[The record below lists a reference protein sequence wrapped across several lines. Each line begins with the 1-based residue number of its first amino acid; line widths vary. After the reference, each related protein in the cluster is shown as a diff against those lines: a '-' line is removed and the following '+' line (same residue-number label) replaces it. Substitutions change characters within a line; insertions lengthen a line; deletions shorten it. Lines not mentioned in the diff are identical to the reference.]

1 MAEQNLGNAIELL
14 RMENA
19 KQSQEQ
25 VSSTDKINASLEKF
39 LDNVKAMAG
48 DREEERRDKKKK
60 GKEETS
66 GGGLSKTDFTGGF
79 GLKGLLAGITVAVA
93 GFATGI
99 ATYFKLLVKK
109 VIPKS
114 FTNAF
119 KNIQNAFRA
128 GTNGVKGLSKA
139 ANGAF
144 RSLNTIE
151 KGIRALGV
159 GFQFAVDK
167 LKSAGK
173 LIQGGFLKAVNG
185 IKSVILFLA
194 KPFIALNKALGV
206 AQGGVGALSKIGT
219 TIGEFFKGIGT
230 KIKGFTDLFG
240 KSGFLGKI
248 FSVFRV
254 LGTKLPIIGQIIA
267 GVMAIFDGFGDA
279 AKEVGG
285 FGSKIIRFLT
295 SGFGTFVGVIIGGI
309 GDLVKWVVSKVAGLL
324 GFDKFSKILDSFSFE
339 AIIVSIFD
347 SLGTALIN
355 AKDFVWDALTGGFDN
370 FMSKLPT
377 ILKNVL
383 DYTIFLIPTLLSKV
397 VGFIGESF
405 GFDMSM
411 LEGFSPTVYISNLM
425 NSVTEMLVG
434 AFDWIVDKITNFDFG
449 ATLGAAL
456 DWGHEMLMKL
466 KSIIAG
472 VLPDKDSW
480 AGKIIPDAVYD
491 YLDKPVP
498 EKVEP
503 SKEDAGTT
511 EVDLGSDVP
520 GALTQEDVIGISAEE
535 QASNVVSL
543 EAARA
548 AVATGDTS
556 VDDELDSISVTPKEM
571 NEVTKQFI
579 KDMEDPQWMAE
590 AAEKRRKR
598 EEDFAKMEE
607 GSKKARLS
615 REEKLAV
622 MKEKRDAR
630 MLERENQYRAMKES
644 GMKDGEKLSAD
655 QLGQV
660 DRSLERIEAI
670 KKYRGRDVDSMSR
683 ENARSGGAGAVTVVA
698 PSSQNVTNNTN
709 QSTAAI
715 MSQNQPTVDQNDRTY
730 AVA

>member
-14 RMENA
+14 RTENA
-19 KQSQEQ
+19 KQSADQ
-25 VSSTDKINASLEKF
+25 VQSTDQINKNIEKF
-39 LDNVKAMAG
+39 LKGLAAMAG
-48 DREEERRDKKKK
+48 DKEEERRDKKKDK
-60 GKEETS
+60 PEGAVGFKKS
-66 GGGLSKTDFTGGF
+66 DITGGF
-79 GLKGLLAGITVAVA
+79 GLAGMVGGILAAVT
-93 GFATGI
+93 GFAVGVVD
-99 ATYFKLLVKK
+99 AFKRLLSNL
-109 VIPKS
+109 IPKS
-114 FTNAF
+114 IKNAF
-119 KNIQNAFRA
+119 KNLSNAFKA

-173 LIQGGFLKAVNG
+173 LIQGGFLKTVNG
-185 IKSVILFLA
+185 IKSAILFLA
-194 KPFIALNKALGV
+194 KPFIAINKAFSG
-206 AQGGVGALSKIGT
+206 AQGGIGFLSKASA

-248 FSVFRV
+248 FNVFRA
-254 LGTKLPIIGQIIA
+254 LGTKIPVIGQIIA

-295 SGFGTFVGVIIGGI
+295 SGIGTFFGVVIGGI
-309 GDLVKWVVSKVAGLL
+309 GDLVKWAVSKLAGLFGL
-324 GFDKFSKILDSFSFE
+324 DKVSAFLDSFSFE
-339 AIIVSIFD
+339 EIIIDMFD
-347 SLGTALIN
+347 SLGTMLID
-355 AKDFVWDALTGGFDN
+355 AKDFVVGAFTGGFDN

-377 ILKNVL
+377 MIKTVL
-383 DYTIFLIPTLLSKV
+383 DYTIFAIPTLLSKAAQ
-397 VGFIGESF
+397 FIGDAL

-411 LEGFSPTVYISNLM
+411 LDGFSPTQYLIDM
-425 NSVTEMLVG
+425 MASVTKVVSDS
-434 AFDWIVDKITNFDFG
+434 FNWIVDKVTNFDFG
-449 ATLGAAL
+449 AALGAAL
-456 DWGHEMLMKL
+456 DWGHEMMMKL
-466 KSIIAG
+466 KGIIAG
-472 VLPDKDSW
+472 ILPDADSW
-480 AGKIIPDAVYD
+480 AGKLIPDAVYD
-491 YLDKPVP
+491 YVNEAPPKPV
-498 EKVEP
+498 EKAKEEP
-503 SKEDAGTT
+503 VAQTDLGEDAP
-511 EVDLGSDVP
+511 D
-520 GALTQEDVIGISAEE
+520 ALTQEDVIGISAEE

-548 AVATGDTS
+548 GDTS
-556 VDDELDSISVTPKEM
+556 VGDDLDSISVTPKEM

-590 AAEKRRKR
+590 AAEKRKKR

-630 MLERENQYRAMKES
+630 MLERENKYRAMKES

-670 KKYRGRDVDSMSR
+670 KKYRGVDVDNMSR
-683 ENARSGGAGAVTVVA
+683 ENARSSGGNAVTVVA

>member
-14 RMENA
+14 RTENA

-25 VSSTDKINASLEKF
+25 VSSTDKINVNLEKF
-39 LDNVKAMAG
+39 FKQIAAMAG
-48 DREEERRDKKKK
+48 DREEERRDKKKEK
-60 GKEETS
+60 KDKPEGAVGFKKS
-66 GGGLSKTDFTGGF
+66 DITGGF
-79 GLKGLLAGITVAVA
+79 GLPGMISGILAAVT
-93 GFATGI
+93 GFAVGVVD
-99 ATYFKLLVKK
+99 AFKRLLSKLV
-109 VIPKS
+109 PKS
-114 FTNAF
+114 IKNAF
-119 KNIQNAFRA
+119 KNLSNAFKA

-173 LIQGGFLKAVNG
+173 FIKGNFLKAVNG
-185 IKSVILFLA
+185 IKSAILFLA
-194 KPFIALNKALGV
+194 KPFGAINRALGGT
-206 AQGGVGALSKIGT
+206 QGGIGFLSKASA

-248 FSVFRV
+248 FTVFRV
-254 LGTKLPIIGQIIA
+254 LGTKIPIIGQIIA
-267 GVMAIFDGFGDA
+267 GVMAIFDGFSDA

-295 SGFGTFVGVIIGGI
+295 SGIGTFFGVVVGGI
-309 GDLVKWVVSKVAGLL
+309 GDLVKWAVSKLAGLFGL
-324 GFDKFSKILDSFSFE
+324 DKISTFLDSFSFE
-339 AIIVSIFD
+339 EIIIDMYD
-347 SLGTALIN
+347 SVGTYLIG
-355 AKDFVWDALTGGFDN
+355 AFTGGFDN

-377 ILKNVL
+377 MIKTVL
-383 DYTIFLIPTLLSKV
+383 DYTIFAIPTLLSKAAQ
-397 VGFIGESF
+397 FIGDAL

-411 LEGFSPTVYISNLM
+411 LDGFSPTQYLIDM
-425 NSVTEMLVG
+425 MATVTKVVSDS
-434 AFDWIVDKITNFDFG
+434 FNWIVDKVTNFDFG
-449 ATLGAAL
+449 AALGAAL
-456 DWGHEMLMKL
+456 DWGHEMMMKL
-466 KSIIAG
+466 KGIIAG
-472 VLPDKDSW
+472 ILPDADSW
-480 AGKIIPDAVYD
+480 AGKLIPDAVYD
-491 YLDKPVP
+491 YVNETPPKPV
-498 EKVEP
+498 EKAKEEP
-503 SKEDAGTT
+503 VAQMDLGEDAP
-511 EVDLGSDVP
+511 D
-520 GALTQEDVIGISAEE
+520 ALTQKDVIGISAEE

-543 EAARA
+543 EDARTAA
-548 AVATGDTS
+548 ATGDTS
-556 VDDELDSISVTPKEM
+556 VGDDLDSISVTPKE
-571 NEVTKQFI
+571 QFI

-590 AAEKRRKR
+590 AAEKRKKR

-607 GSKKARLS
+607 ESKKTRLTKEEKFADLKERRRARAMK
-615 REEKLAV
+615 REEKYLE
-622 MKEKRDAR
+622 MKKT
-630 MLERENQYRAMKES
+630 
-644 GMKDGEKLSAD
+644 GMKDGKKLSAD

-683 ENARSGGAGAVTVVA
+683 ENARSSGGNAVTVVA

>member
-14 RMENA
+14 RTENA
-19 KQSQEQ
+19 KQSADQ
-25 VSSTDKINASLEKF
+25 VQSTDQINKNIEKF
-39 LDNVKAMAG
+39 LKGLSAMAG
-48 DREEERRDKKKK
+48 DKEEERRDKKKDK
-60 GKEETS
+60 PEGAVGFKKS
-66 GGGLSKTDFTGGF
+66 DITGGF
-79 GLKGLLAGITVAVA
+79 GLAGMVGGILAAVT
-93 GFATGI
+93 GFAVGVVD
-99 ATYFKLLVKK
+99 AFKRLLSNL
-109 VIPKS
+109 IPKS
-114 FTNAF
+114 IKNAF
-119 KNIQNAFRA
+119 KNLSNAFKA

-173 LIQGGFLKAVNG
+173 LIQGGFLKTVNG
-185 IKSVILFLA
+185 IKSAILFLA
-194 KPFIALNKALGV
+194 KPFIAINKAFSG
-206 AQGGVGALSKIGT
+206 AQGGIGFLSKASA

-248 FSVFRV
+248 FNVFRA
-254 LGTKLPIIGQIIA
+254 LGTKIPVIGQIIA

-295 SGFGTFVGVIIGGI
+295 SGIGTFIGVVIGGI
-309 GDLVKWVVSKVAGLL
+309 GDLVKWAVSKLAGLFGL
-324 GFDKFSKILDSFSFE
+324 DKVSAFLDSFSFE
-339 AIIVSIFD
+339 EIIIDMFD
-347 SLGTALIN
+347 SLGTMLID
-355 AKDFVWDALTGGFDN
+355 AKDFVVGAFTGGFDN

-377 ILKNVL
+377 MIKTVL
-383 DYTIFLIPTLLSKV
+383 DYTIFAIPTLLSKAAQ
-397 VGFIGESF
+397 FIGDAL

-411 LEGFSPTVYISNLM
+411 LDGFSPTQYLIDM
-425 NSVTEMLVG
+425 MASVTKVVSDS
-434 AFDWIVDKITNFDFG
+434 FNWIVDKVTNFDFG
-449 ATLGAAL
+449 AALGAAL
-456 DWGHEMLMKL
+456 DWGHEMMMKL
-466 KSIIAG
+466 KGIIAG
-472 VLPDKDSW
+472 ILPDADSW
-480 AGKIIPDAVYD
+480 AGKLIPDAVYD
-491 YLDKPVP
+491 YVNEAPPKPV
-498 EKVEP
+498 EKAKEEP
-503 SKEDAGTT
+503 VAQMDLGEDA
-511 EVDLGSDVP
+511 P
-520 GALTQEDVIGISAEE
+520 GALTQKDVIGISAEE

-548 AVATGDTS
+548 GDTS
-556 VDDELDSISVTPKEM
+556 VGDDLDSISVTPKEM

-590 AAEKRRKR
+590 AAEKRKKR

-630 MLERENQYRAMKES
+630 MLERENKYRAMKES

-670 KKYRGRDVDSMSR
+670 KKYRGVDVDNMSR
-683 ENARSGGAGAVTVVA
+683 ENARSSGGNAVTVVA

>member
-14 RMENA
+14 RTENA
-19 KQSQEQ
+19 KQSADQ
-25 VSSTDKINASLEKF
+25 VQSTDQINKNIEKF
-39 LDNVKAMAG
+39 LKGLAAMAG
-48 DREEERRDKKKK
+48 DKEEERRDKKKDK
-60 GKEETS
+60 PEGAVGFKKS
-66 GGGLSKTDFTGGF
+66 DITGGF
-79 GLKGLLAGITVAVA
+79 GLAGMVGGILAAVT
-93 GFATGI
+93 GFAVGVVD
-99 ATYFKLLVKK
+99 AFKRLLSNL
-109 VIPKS
+109 IPKS
-114 FTNAF
+114 IKNAF
-119 KNIQNAFRA
+119 KNLSNAFKA

-173 LIQGGFLKAVNG
+173 LIQGGFLKTVNG
-185 IKSVILFLA
+185 IKSAILFLA
-194 KPFIALNKALGV
+194 KPFIAINKAFSG
-206 AQGGVGALSKIGT
+206 AQGGIGFLSKASA

-248 FSVFRV
+248 FNVFRA
-254 LGTKLPIIGQIIA
+254 LGTKIPVIGQIIA

-295 SGFGTFVGVIIGGI
+295 SGIGTFIGVVIGGI
-309 GDLVKWVVSKVAGLL
+309 GDLVKWAVSKLAGLFGL
-324 GFDKFSKILDSFSFE
+324 DKVSAFLDSFSFE
-339 AIIVSIFD
+339 EIIIDMFD
-347 SLGTALIN
+347 SLGTMLIDT
-355 AKDFVWDALTGGFDN
+355 KDFVVGAFTGGFDN

-377 ILKNVL
+377 MIKTVL
-383 DYTIFLIPTLLSKV
+383 DYTIFAIPTLLSKAAQ
-397 VGFIGESF
+397 FIGDAL

-411 LEGFSPTVYISNLM
+411 LDGFSPTQYLIDM
-425 NSVTEMLVG
+425 MASVTKVVSDS
-434 AFDWIVDKITNFDFG
+434 FNWIVDKVTNFDFG
-449 ATLGAAL
+449 AALGAAL
-456 DWGHEMLMKL
+456 DWGHEMMMKL
-466 KSIIAG
+466 KGIIAG
-472 VLPDKDSW
+472 ILPDADSW
-480 AGKIIPDAVYD
+480 AGKLIPDAVYD
-491 YLDKPVP
+491 YVNEAPPKPV
-498 EKVEP
+498 EKAKEEP
-503 SKEDAGTT
+503 VAQMDLGEDA
-511 EVDLGSDVP
+511 P
-520 GALTQEDVIGISAEE
+520 GALTQKDVIGISAEE

-548 AVATGDTS
+548 GDTS
-556 VDDELDSISVTPKEM
+556 VGDDLDSISVTPKEM

-590 AAEKRRKR
+590 AAEKRKKR

-630 MLERENQYRAMKES
+630 MLERENKYRAMKES

-670 KKYRGRDVDSMSR
+670 KKYRGVDVDNMSR
-683 ENARSGGAGAVTVVA
+683 ENARSSGGNAVTVVA

>member
-14 RMENA
+14 RTENA
-19 KQSQEQ
+19 KQSADQ
-25 VSSTDKINASLEKF
+25 VQSTDQINKNIEKF
-39 LDNVKAMAG
+39 LKGLAAMAG
-48 DREEERRDKKKK
+48 DKEEERRDKKKDK
-60 GKEETS
+60 PEGAVGFKKS
-66 GGGLSKTDFTGGF
+66 DITGGF
-79 GLKGLLAGITVAVA
+79 GLAGMVGGILAAVT
-93 GFATGI
+93 GFAVGVVD
-99 ATYFKLLVKK
+99 AFKRLLSNL
-109 VIPKS
+109 IPKS
-114 FTNAF
+114 IKNAF
-119 KNIQNAFRA
+119 KNLSNAFKA

-173 LIQGGFLKAVNG
+173 LIQGGFLKTVNG
-185 IKSVILFLA
+185 IKSAILFLA
-194 KPFIALNKALGV
+194 KPFIAINKAFSG
-206 AQGGVGALSKIGT
+206 AQGGIGFLSKASA

-248 FSVFRV
+248 FNVFRA
-254 LGTKLPIIGQIIA
+254 LGTKIPVIGQIIA

-295 SGFGTFVGVIIGGI
+295 SGIGTFIGVVIGGI
-309 GDLVKWVVSKVAGLL
+309 GDLVKWAVSKLAGLFGL
-324 GFDKFSKILDSFSFE
+324 DKVSAFLDSFSFE
-339 AIIVSIFD
+339 EIIIDMFD
-347 SLGTALIN
+347 SLGTMLID
-355 AKDFVWDALTGGFDN
+355 AKDFVVGAFTGGFDN

-377 ILKNVL
+377 MIKTVL
-383 DYTIFLIPTLLSKV
+383 DYTIFAIPTLLSKAAQ
-397 VGFIGESF
+397 FIGDAL

-411 LEGFSPTVYISNLM
+411 LDGFSPTQYLIDM
-425 NSVTEMLVG
+425 MASVTKVVSDS
-434 AFDWIVDKITNFDFG
+434 FNWIVDKVTNFDFG
-449 ATLGAAL
+449 AALGAAL
-456 DWGHEMLMKL
+456 DWGHEMMMKL
-466 KSIIAG
+466 KGIIAG
-472 VLPDKDSW
+472 ILPDADSW
-480 AGKIIPDAVYD
+480 AGKLIPDAVYD
-491 YLDKPVP
+491 YVNEAPPKPV
-498 EKVEP
+498 EKAKEEP
-503 SKEDAGTT
+503 VAQMDLGEDA
-511 EVDLGSDVP
+511 P
-520 GALTQEDVIGISAEE
+520 GALTQKDVIGISAEE

-548 AVATGDTS
+548 GDTS
-556 VDDELDSISVTPKEM
+556 VGDDLDSISVTPKEM

-590 AAEKRRKR
+590 AAEKRKKR

-630 MLERENQYRAMKES
+630 MLERENKYRAMKES

-670 KKYRGRDVDSMSR
+670 KKYRGVDVDNMSR
-683 ENARSGGAGAVTVVA
+683 ENARSSGGNAVTVVA

>member
-14 RMENA
+14 RTENA
-19 KQSQEQ
+19 KQSADQ
-25 VSSTDKINASLEKF
+25 VQSTDQINKNIEKF
-39 LDNVKAMAG
+39 LKGLAAMAG
-48 DREEERRDKKKK
+48 DKEEERRDKKKDK
-60 GKEETS
+60 PEGAVGFKKS
-66 GGGLSKTDFTGGF
+66 DITGGF
-79 GLKGLLAGITVAVA
+79 GLAGMVGGILAAVT
-93 GFATGI
+93 GFAVGVVD
-99 ATYFKLLVKK
+99 AFKRLLSNL
-109 VIPKS
+109 IPKS
-114 FTNAF
+114 IKNAF
-119 KNIQNAFRA
+119 KNLSNAFKA

-173 LIQGGFLKAVNG
+173 LIQGGFLKTVNG
-185 IKSVILFLA
+185 IKSAILFLA
-194 KPFIALNKALGV
+194 KPFIAINKAFSG
-206 AQGGVGALSKIGT
+206 AQGGIGFLSKASA

-248 FSVFRV
+248 FNVFRA
-254 LGTKLPIIGQIIA
+254 LGTKIPVIGQIIA

-295 SGFGTFVGVIIGGI
+295 SGIGTFFGVVIGGI
-309 GDLVKWVVSKVAGLL
+309 GDLVKWAVSKLAGLFGL
-324 GFDKFSKILDSFSFE
+324 DKVSAFLDSFSFE
-339 AIIVSIFD
+339 EIIIDMFD
-347 SLGTALIN
+347 SLGTMLID
-355 AKDFVWDALTGGFDN
+355 AKDFVVGAFTGGFDN

-377 ILKNVL
+377 MIKTVL
-383 DYTIFLIPTLLSKV
+383 DYTIFAIPTLLSKAAQ
-397 VGFIGESF
+397 FIGDAL

-411 LEGFSPTVYISNLM
+411 LDGFSPTQYLIDM
-425 NSVTEMLVG
+425 MASVTKVVSDS
-434 AFDWIVDKITNFDFG
+434 FNWIVDKVTNFDFG
-449 ATLGAAL
+449 AALGAAL
-456 DWGHEMLMKL
+456 DWGHEMMMKL
-466 KSIIAG
+466 KGIIAG
-472 VLPDKDSW
+472 ILPDADSW
-480 AGKIIPDAVYD
+480 AGKLIPDAVYD
-491 YLDKPVP
+491 YVNEAPPKPV
-498 EKVEP
+498 EKAKEEP
-503 SKEDAGTT
+503 VAQMDLGEDA
-511 EVDLGSDVP
+511 P
-520 GALTQEDVIGISAEE
+520 GALTQKDVIGISAEE

-548 AVATGDTS
+548 GDTS
-556 VDDELDSISVTPKEM
+556 VGDDLDSISVTPKEM

-590 AAEKRRKR
+590 AAEKRKKR

-630 MLERENQYRAMKES
+630 MLERENKYRAMKES

-670 KKYRGRDVDSMSR
+670 KKYRGVDVDNMSR
-683 ENARSGGAGAVTVVA
+683 ENARSSGGNAVTVVA

>member
-14 RMENA
+14 RTENA
-19 KQSQEQ
+19 KQSADQ
-25 VSSTDKINASLEKF
+25 VQSTDQINKNIEKF
-39 LDNVKAMAG
+39 LKGLSAMAG
-48 DREEERRDKKKK
+48 DKEEERRDKKKDK
-60 GKEETS
+60 PEGAVGFKKS
-66 GGGLSKTDFTGGF
+66 DITGGF
-79 GLKGLLAGITVAVA
+79 GLAGMVGGILAAVT
-93 GFATGI
+93 GFAVGVVD
-99 ATYFKLLVKK
+99 AFKRLLSNL
-109 VIPKS
+109 IPKS
-114 FTNAF
+114 IKNAF
-119 KNIQNAFRA
+119 KNLSNAFKA

-173 LIQGGFLKAVNG
+173 LIQGGFLKTVNG
-185 IKSVILFLA
+185 IKSAILFLA
-194 KPFIALNKALGV
+194 KPFIAINKAFSG
-206 AQGGVGALSKIGT
+206 AQGGIGFLSKASA

-248 FSVFRV
+248 FNVFRA
-254 LGTKLPIIGQIIA
+254 LGTKIPVIGQIIA

-295 SGFGTFVGVIIGGI
+295 SGIGTFFGVVIGGI
-309 GDLVKWVVSKVAGLL
+309 GDLVKWAVSKLAGLFGL
-324 GFDKFSKILDSFSFE
+324 DKVSAFLDSFSFE
-339 AIIVSIFD
+339 EIIIDMFD
-347 SLGTALIN
+347 SLGTMLID
-355 AKDFVWDALTGGFDN
+355 AKDFVVGAFTGGFDN

-377 ILKNVL
+377 MIKTVL
-383 DYTIFLIPTLLSKV
+383 DYTIFAIPTLLSKAAQ
-397 VGFIGESF
+397 FIGDAL

-411 LEGFSPTVYISNLM
+411 LDGFSPTQYLIDM
-425 NSVTEMLVG
+425 MASVTKVVSDS
-434 AFDWIVDKITNFDFG
+434 FNWIVDKVTNFDFG
-449 ATLGAAL
+449 AALGAAL
-456 DWGHEMLMKL
+456 DWGHEMMMKL
-466 KSIIAG
+466 KGIIAG
-472 VLPDKDSW
+472 ILPDADSW
-480 AGKIIPDAVYD
+480 AGKLIPDAVYD
-491 YLDKPVP
+491 YVNEAPPKPV
-498 EKVEP
+498 EKAKEEP
-503 SKEDAGTT
+503 VAQMDLGEDA
-511 EVDLGSDVP
+511 P
-520 GALTQEDVIGISAEE
+520 GALTQKDVIGISAEE

-548 AVATGDTS
+548 GDTS
-556 VDDELDSISVTPKEM
+556 VGDDLDSISVTPKEM

-590 AAEKRRKR
+590 AAEKRKKR

-630 MLERENQYRAMKES
+630 MLERENKYRAMKES

-670 KKYRGRDVDSMSR
+670 KKYRGVDVDNMSR
-683 ENARSGGAGAVTVVA
+683 ENARSSGGNAVTVVA

>member
-14 RMENA
+14 RTENA
-19 KQSQEQ
+19 KQSADQ
-25 VSSTDKINASLEKF
+25 VQSTDQINKNIEKF
-39 LDNVKAMAG
+39 LKGLAAMAG
-48 DREEERRDKKKK
+48 DKEEERRDKKKDK
-60 GKEETS
+60 PEGAVGFKKS
-66 GGGLSKTDFTGGF
+66 DITGGF
-79 GLKGLLAGITVAVA
+79 GLAGMVGGILAAVT
-93 GFATGI
+93 GFAVGVVD
-99 ATYFKLLVKK
+99 AFKRLLSNL
-109 VIPKS
+109 IPKS
-114 FTNAF
+114 IKNAF
-119 KNIQNAFRA
+119 KNLSNAFKA

-173 LIQGGFLKAVNG
+173 LIQGGFLKTVNG
-185 IKSVILFLA
+185 IKSAILFLA
-194 KPFIALNKALGV
+194 KPFIAINKAFSG
-206 AQGGVGALSKIGT
+206 AQGGIGFLSKASA

-248 FSVFRV
+248 FNVFRA
-254 LGTKLPIIGQIIA
+254 LGTKIPVIGQIIA

-295 SGFGTFVGVIIGGI
+295 SGIGTFFGVVIGGI
-309 GDLVKWVVSKVAGLL
+309 GDLVKWAVSKLAGLFGL
-324 GFDKFSKILDSFSFE
+324 DKVSAFLDSFSFE
-339 AIIVSIFD
+339 EIIIDMFD
-347 SLGTALIN
+347 SLGTMLID
-355 AKDFVWDALTGGFDN
+355 AKDFVVGAFTGGFDN

-377 ILKNVL
+377 MIKTVL
-383 DYTIFLIPTLLSKV
+383 DYTIFAIPTLLSKAAQ
-397 VGFIGESF
+397 FIGDAL

-411 LEGFSPTVYISNLM
+411 LDGFSPTQYLIDM
-425 NSVTEMLVG
+425 MASVTKVVSDS
-434 AFDWIVDKITNFDFG
+434 FNWIVDKVTNFDFG
-449 ATLGAAL
+449 AALGAAL
-456 DWGHEMLMKL
+456 DWGHEMMMKL
-466 KSIIAG
+466 KGIIAG
-472 VLPDKDSW
+472 ILPDADSW
-480 AGKIIPDAVYD
+480 AGKLIPDAVYD
-491 YLDKPVP
+491 YVNEAPPKPV
-498 EKVEP
+498 EKAKEEP
-503 SKEDAGTT
+503 VAQMDLGEDA
-511 EVDLGSDVP
+511 P
-520 GALTQEDVIGISAEE
+520 GALTQKDVIGISAEE

-548 AVATGDTS
+548 GDTS
-556 VDDELDSISVTPKEM
+556 VGDDLDSISVTPKEM

-590 AAEKRRKR
+590 AAEKRKKR

-630 MLERENQYRAMKES
+630 MLERENKYRAMKES

>member
-14 RMENA
+14 RTENA
-19 KQSQEQ
+19 KQSADQ
-25 VSSTDKINASLEKF
+25 VKSTDSINKNLEKF
-39 LDNVKAMAG
+39 LKSLAAMAG
-48 DREEERRDKKKK
+48 DKEEERRDKKKDK
-60 GKEETS
+60 PEGAVGFKKS
-66 GGGLSKTDFTGGF
+66 DITGGF
-79 GLKGLLAGITVAVA
+79 GLAGMVGGILAAVT
-93 GFATGI
+93 GFAVGVVD
-99 ATYFKLLVKK
+99 AFKRLLSNL
-109 VIPKS
+109 IPKS
-114 FTNAF
+114 IKNAF
-119 KNIQNAFRA
+119 KNLSNAFKA

-173 LIQGGFLKAVNG
+173 LIQGGFLKTVNG
-185 IKSVILFLA
+185 IKSAILFLA
-194 KPFIALNKALGV
+194 KPFIAINKAFSG
-206 AQGGVGALSKIGT
+206 AQGGIGFLSKASA

-248 FSVFRV
+248 FNVFRA
-254 LGTKLPIIGQIIA
+254 LGTKIPVIGQIIA

-295 SGFGTFVGVIIGGI
+295 SGIGTFFGVVIGGI
-309 GDLVKWVVSKVAGLL
+309 GDLVKWAVSKLAGLFGL
-324 GFDKFSKILDSFSFE
+324 DKVSAFLDSFSFE
-339 AIIVSIFD
+339 EIIIDMFD
-347 SLGTALIN
+347 SLGTMLID
-355 AKDFVWDALTGGFDN
+355 AKDFVVGAFTGGFDN

-377 ILKNVL
+377 MIKTVL
-383 DYTIFLIPTLLSKV
+383 DYTIFAIPTLLSKAAQ
-397 VGFIGESF
+397 FIGDAL

-411 LEGFSPTVYISNLM
+411 LDGFSPTQYLIDM
-425 NSVTEMLVG
+425 MASVTKVVSDS
-434 AFDWIVDKITNFDFG
+434 FNWIVDKVTNFDFG
-449 ATLGAAL
+449 AALGAAL
-456 DWGHEMLMKL
+456 DWGHEMMMKL
-466 KSIIAG
+466 KGIIAG
-472 VLPDKDSW
+472 ILPDADSW
-480 AGKIIPDAVYD
+480 AGKLIPDAVYD
-491 YLDKPVP
+491 YVNEAPPKPV
-498 EKVEP
+498 EKAKEEP
-503 SKEDAGTT
+503 VAQMDLGEDA
-511 EVDLGSDVP
+511 P
-520 GALTQEDVIGISAEE
+520 GALTQKDVIGISAEE

-548 AVATGDTS
+548 GDTS
-556 VDDELDSISVTPKEM
+556 VGDDLDSISVTPKEM

-590 AAEKRRKR
+590 AAEKRKKR

-630 MLERENQYRAMKES
+630 MLERENKYRAMKES

-670 KKYRGRDVDSMSR
+670 KKYRGVDVDNMSR
-683 ENARSGGAGAVTVVA
+683 ENARSSGGNAVTVVA

>member
-25 VSSTDKINASLEKF
+25 VSSTDKINTSLEKF

-99 ATYFKLLVKK
+99 ATYFKLLVKN

-159 GFQFAVDK
+159 GFQSAVNG
-167 LKSAGK
+167 LQSAGK
-173 LIQGGFLKAVNG
+173 SIKGGFLKAVNG

-194 KPFIALNKALGV
+194 KPFIAINKALTTTT
-206 AQGGVGALSKIGT
+206 GGVGALSKIST

-279 AKEVGG
+279 AKEVSG

-309 GDLVKWVVSKVAGLL
+309 GDLVKWVVSGVAGLL
-324 GFDKFSKILDSFSFE
+324 GFDQFSKFLDSFSFE
-339 AIIVSIFD
+339 EIIVSIFD
-347 SLGTALIN
+347 SLGTTLIN
-355 AKDFVWDALTGGFDN
+355 AKNFVSDALTGGFDN

-377 ILKNVL
+377 IIKNVL
-383 DYTIFLIPTLLSKV
+383 DYTIFAIPTLLSKAV
-397 VGFIGESF
+397 SFIGEAL

-425 NSVTEMLVG
+425 NAVTEMLVG
-434 AFDWIVDKITNFDFG
+434 AFDWIVDKVTNFDFG

-491 YLDKPVP
+491 YLDKPAP

-511 EVDLGSDVP
+511 EMDVP
-520 GALTQEDVIGISAEE
+520 FPEVPVALTQEDVIGITPE
-535 QASNVVSL
+535 QQTSNMSSMQ
-543 EAARA
+543 EARDIFSSD
-548 AVATGDTS
+548 GPIEK
-556 VDDELDSISVTPKEM
+556 DDFHVVTPKEI
-571 NEVTKQFI
+571 NDATKGFI
-579 KDMEDPQWMAE
+579 KTMEDPKFIIE
-590 AAEKRRKR
+590 ASEKRKKR
-598 EEDFAKMEE
+598 EEEFAVMEE
-607 GSKKARLS
+607 ESKKKRLS
-615 REEKLAV
+615 KEEKLAV
-622 MKEKRDAR
+622 MAEKRNAR
-630 MLERENQYRAMKES
+630 MLDREKKYLEMKET
-644 GMKDGEKLSAD
+644 GMKDGKKLTSD
-655 QLGQV
+655 QMGSV

-670 KKYRGRDVDSMSR
+670 RKYRGKDVDNMSR

-698 PSSQNVTNNTN
+698 PSSQNVTNNN
-709 QSTAAI
+709 SQSTAAI

-730 AVA
+730 AAA

>member
-14 RMENA
+14 RTENA
-19 KQSQEQ
+19 KQSADQ
-25 VSSTDKINASLEKF
+25 VQSTDQINKNIEKF
-39 LDNVKAMAG
+39 LKGLAAMAG
-48 DREEERRDKKKK
+48 DKEEERRDKKKDK
-60 GKEETS
+60 PEGAVGFKKS
-66 GGGLSKTDFTGGF
+66 DITGGF
-79 GLKGLLAGITVAVA
+79 GLAGMVGGILAAVT
-93 GFATGI
+93 GFAVGVVD
-99 ATYFKLLVKK
+99 AFKRLLSNL
-109 VIPKS
+109 IPKS
-114 FTNAF
+114 IKNAF
-119 KNIQNAFRA
+119 KNLSNAFKA

-173 LIQGGFLKAVNG
+173 LIQGGFLKTVNG
-185 IKSVILFLA
+185 IKSAILFLA
-194 KPFIALNKALGV
+194 KPFIAINKAFSG
-206 AQGGVGALSKIGT
+206 AQGGIGFLSKASA

-248 FSVFRV
+248 FNVFRA
-254 LGTKLPIIGQIIA
+254 LGTKIPVIGQIIA

-295 SGFGTFVGVIIGGI
+295 SGIGTFFGVVIGGI
-309 GDLVKWVVSKVAGLL
+309 GDLVKWAVSKLAGLFGL
-324 GFDKFSKILDSFSFE
+324 DKVSAFLDSFSFE
-339 AIIVSIFD
+339 EIIIDMFD
-347 SLGTALIN
+347 SLGTMLID
-355 AKDFVWDALTGGFDN
+355 AKDFVVGAFTGGFDN

-377 ILKNVL
+377 MIKTVL
-383 DYTIFLIPTLLSKV
+383 DYTIFAIPTLLSKAAQ
-397 VGFIGESF
+397 FIGDAL

-411 LEGFSPTVYISNLM
+411 LDGFSPTQYLIGIM
-425 NSVTEMLVG
+425 TSVTKVI
-434 AFDWIVDKITNFDFG
+434 ADSFNWIVDKVTNFDFG
-449 ATLGAAL
+449 AALGAAL
-456 DWGHEMLMKL
+456 DWGHEMMMKL
-466 KSIIAG
+466 KGIIAG
-472 VLPDKDSW
+472 ILPDADSW
-480 AGKIIPDAVYD
+480 AGKLIPDAVYD
-491 YLDKPVP
+491 YVNEAPPKPV
-498 EKVEP
+498 EKAKEEP
-503 SKEDAGTT
+503 VAQMDLGEDA
-511 EVDLGSDVP
+511 P
-520 GALTQEDVIGISAEE
+520 GALTQKDVIGISAEE

-548 AVATGDTS
+548 GDTS
-556 VDDELDSISVTPKEM
+556 VGDDLDSISVTPKEM

-579 KDMEDPQWMAE
+579 KDMEDPQWIAE
-590 AAEKRRKR
+590 AAEKRKKR

-607 GSKKARLS
+607 ESKKARLTK
-615 REEKLAV
+615 EEKLADLEEKRRSSLMEKEEKYRE
-622 MKEKRDAR
+622 MKETGMRDG
-630 MLERENQYRAMKES
+630 K
-644 GMKDGEKLSAD
+644 KLSAD

-670 KKYRGRDVDSMSR
+670 KKYRGVDVDNMSR
-683 ENARSGGAGAVTVVA
+683 ENARSSGGNAVTVVA

>member
-14 RMENA
+14 RTENA
-19 KQSQEQ
+19 KQSADQ
-25 VSSTDKINASLEKF
+25 VQSTDQINKNIEKF
-39 LDNVKAMAG
+39 LKGLAAMAG
-48 DREEERRDKKKK
+48 DKEEERRDKKKDK
-60 GKEETS
+60 PEGAVGFKKS
-66 GGGLSKTDFTGGF
+66 DITGGF
-79 GLKGLLAGITVAVA
+79 GLAGMVGGILAAVT
-93 GFATGI
+93 GFAVGVVD
-99 ATYFKLLVKK
+99 AFKRLLSNL
-109 VIPKS
+109 IPKS
-114 FTNAF
+114 IKNAF
-119 KNIQNAFRA
+119 KNLSNAFKA

-173 LIQGGFLKAVNG
+173 LIQGGFLKTVNG
-185 IKSVILFLA
+185 IKSAILFLA
-194 KPFIALNKALGV
+194 KPFIAINKAFSG
-206 AQGGVGALSKIGT
+206 AQGGIGFLSKASA

-248 FSVFRV
+248 FNVFRA
-254 LGTKLPIIGQIIA
+254 LGTKIPVIGQIIA

-295 SGFGTFVGVIIGGI
+295 SGIGTFFGVVIGGI
-309 GDLVKWVVSKVAGLL
+309 GDLVKWAVSKLAGLFGL
-324 GFDKFSKILDSFSFE
+324 DKVSAFLDSFSFE
-339 AIIVSIFD
+339 EIIIDMFD
-347 SLGTALIN
+347 SLGTMLIDT
-355 AKDFVWDALTGGFDN
+355 KDFVVGAFTGGFDN

-377 ILKNVL
+377 MIKTVL
-383 DYTIFLIPTLLSKV
+383 DYTIFAIPTLLSKAAQ
-397 VGFIGESF
+397 FIGDAL

-411 LEGFSPTVYISNLM
+411 LDGFSPTQYLIDM
-425 NSVTEMLVG
+425 MASVTKVVSDS
-434 AFDWIVDKITNFDFG
+434 FNWIVDKVTNFDFG
-449 ATLGAAL
+449 AALGAAL
-456 DWGHEMLMKL
+456 DWGHEMMMKL
-466 KSIIAG
+466 KGIIAG
-472 VLPDKDSW
+472 ILPDADSW
-480 AGKIIPDAVYD
+480 AGKLIPDAVYD
-491 YLDKPVP
+491 YVNEAPPKPV
-498 EKVEP
+498 EKAKEEP
-503 SKEDAGTT
+503 VAQMDLGEDA
-511 EVDLGSDVP
+511 P
-520 GALTQEDVIGISAEE
+520 GALTQKDVIGISAEE

-548 AVATGDTS
+548 GDTS
-556 VDDELDSISVTPKEM
+556 VGDDLDSISVTPKEM

-590 AAEKRRKR
+590 AAEKRKKR

-630 MLERENQYRAMKES
+630 MLERENKYRAMKES

-670 KKYRGRDVDSMSR
+670 KKYRGVDVDNMSR
-683 ENARSGGAGAVTVVA
+683 ENARSSGGNAVTVVA

>member
-14 RMENA
+14 RTENA
-19 KQSQEQ
+19 KQSADQ
-25 VSSTDKINASLEKF
+25 VQSTDQINKNIEKF
-39 LDNVKAMAG
+39 LKGLSAMAG
-48 DREEERRDKKKK
+48 DKEEERRDKKKDK
-60 GKEETS
+60 PEGAVGFKKS
-66 GGGLSKTDFTGGF
+66 DITGGF
-79 GLKGLLAGITVAVA
+79 GLAGLAGGILAA
-93 GFATGI
+93 ISGFAVGVVETFGR
-99 ATYFKLLVKK
+99 LLKNL
-109 VIPKS
+109 IPKS
-114 FTNAF
+114 IKNAF
-119 KNIQNAFRA
+119 KNLSNAFKA

-173 LIQGGFLKAVNG
+173 LIQGGFLKTVNG
-185 IKSVILFLA
+185 IKSAILFLA
-194 KPFIALNKALGV
+194 KPFIAINKAFSG
-206 AQGGVGALSKIGT
+206 AQGGIGFLSKASA

-248 FSVFRV
+248 FNVFRA
-254 LGTKLPIIGQIIA
+254 LGTKIPVIGQIIA

-295 SGFGTFVGVIIGGI
+295 SGIGTFFGVVIGGI
-309 GDLVKWVVSKVAGLL
+309 GDLVKWAVSKLAGLFGL
-324 GFDKFSKILDSFSFE
+324 DKVSAFLDSFSFE
-339 AIIVSIFD
+339 EIIIDMFD
-347 SLGTALIN
+347 SLGTMLID
-355 AKDFVWDALTGGFDN
+355 AKDFVVGAFTGGFDN

-377 ILKNVL
+377 MIKTVL
-383 DYTIFLIPTLLSKV
+383 DYTIFAIPTLLSKAAQ
-397 VGFIGESF
+397 FIGDAL

-411 LEGFSPTVYISNLM
+411 LDGFSPTQYLIDM
-425 NSVTEMLVG
+425 MASVTKVVSDS
-434 AFDWIVDKITNFDFG
+434 FNWIVDKVTNFDFG
-449 ATLGAAL
+449 AALGAAL
-456 DWGHEMLMKL
+456 DWGHEMMMKL
-466 KSIIAG
+466 KGIIAG
-472 VLPDKDSW
+472 ILPDADSW
-480 AGKIIPDAVYD
+480 AGKLIPDAVYD
-491 YLDKPVP
+491 YVNEAPPKPV
-498 EKVEP
+498 EKAKEEP
-503 SKEDAGTT
+503 VAQMDLGEDA
-511 EVDLGSDVP
+511 P
-520 GALTQEDVIGISAEE
+520 GALTQKDVIGISAEE

-548 AVATGDTS
+548 GDTS
-556 VDDELDSISVTPKEM
+556 VGDDLDSISVTPKEM

-590 AAEKRRKR
+590 AAEKRKKR

-630 MLERENQYRAMKES
+630 MLERENKYRAMKES

-670 KKYRGRDVDSMSR
+670 KKYRGVDVDNMSR
-683 ENARSGGAGAVTVVA
+683 ENARSSGGNAVTVVA